1 MLIARTSAVLLVD
14 APPLQSLSLSAQV
27 VSTCRRMVDAAS
39 LATVPMIV
47 GLYPTATPPG
57 LIAMSLN
64 LEGDTL
70 TFPLDP
76 SPVGWPSSPLGA
88 SLAATGRNQV
98 VVLGV
103 WLEEAVTWLALNC
116 LSVGLDTYVPTDATP
131 AIDADNEPAARA
143 RLTQAGAVPISTA
156 QIIREWAALHVNART
171 ASAILGTLPSGRS
184 R

>member
-1 MLIARTSAVLLVD
+1 MLILTTSAVLLVD
-14 APPLQSLSLSAQV
+14 APPSQSLSLSAQV
-27 VSTCRRMVDAAS
+27 VSSSRRMLDAAS

-57 LIAMSLN
+57 VIATSVN
-64 LEGDTL
+64 LDGDAL
-70 TFPLDP
+70 TFPFDP
-76 SPVGWPSSPLGA
+76 SPADWPSSPLGA
-88 SLAATGRNQV
+88 ALAATGRNQV

-131 AIDADNEPAARA
+131 AIDTDNEPAARA
-143 RLTQAGAVPISTA
+143 RLIQAGAVPTSTA
-156 QIIREWAALHVNART
+156 QIIREWAALHMNART